1 LQTIGLVGFR
11 VVGVRVV
18 GIRVVGFIVVVG
30 TIVEVSDDF
39 RVDVIVEVVEG
50 TAVVDTSDGVAVD
63 F

>member
-1 LQTIGLVGFR
+1 M
-11 VVGVRVV
+11 V

-39 RVDVIVEVVEG
+39 RVGVIVKVVEG
-50 TAVVDTSDGVAVD
+50 TAVVDTSVGVAVD